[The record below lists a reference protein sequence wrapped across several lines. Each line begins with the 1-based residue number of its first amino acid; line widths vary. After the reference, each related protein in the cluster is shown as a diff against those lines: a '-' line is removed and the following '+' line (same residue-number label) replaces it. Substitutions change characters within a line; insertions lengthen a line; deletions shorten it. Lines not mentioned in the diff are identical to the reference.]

1 MASIIAQL
9 TGNKIAISKNPADFY
24 FDVNTSTYTYSLFQG
39 LTSMSIDKDKVNIV
53 SAPSQYAQYIEIN
66 PIIGTK
72 SIPAKNFVYE
82 SSNTNVATISGNFLY
97 YKTNGTAFVTVSG
110 LSILDTAVT
119 KNTTNFA
126 FASGTNGT
134 LSIVSYLS
142 AAPQTTRL
150 DSTTAVDLRIFNKS
164 ATTSKNIFTTQN
176 HTLSSYVRNTN
187 CWAYD
192 LDLTCISPWNSS
204 TGWPG
209 GTTGAGTLITPRH
222 IIFAA
227 HFELPV
233 GCNIRFIT
241 NNNTIVQRRVIAKK
255 RHPSYSILYPDLTIG
270 VLDSDVPS
278 SISFCKILPDNW
290 SNYLPTDIDGIP
302 CLVLDQ
308 EEKALTADGWS
319 SVNNGAGIIQL
330 KRPSD
335 TKRLQF
341 YEELI
346 VGDSGNPCFFI
357 INNQL
362 VILTVWTSGPSGAG
376 TSISAEKAVLNQ
388 MINELDTSVG
398 INTGYTLTEVNL
410 SNFKNFN

>member
-9 TGNKIAISKNPADFY
+9 SGNKIAISRNPADFY
-24 FDVNTSTYTYSLFQG
+24 FDINTVQYTYSLFSG
-39 LTSMSIDKDKVNIV
+39 ITSLSMDKDKVNIV
-53 SAPSQYAQYIEIN
+53 STPSQYAQYIEIN
-66 PIIGTK
+66 PIVGTK
-72 SIPAKNFVYE
+72 SIPAKNFVYK
-82 SSNTNVATISGNFLY
+82 SSNTNVATISGNLLY
-97 YKTNGTAFVTVSG
+97 YKTNGTAFALVSG
-110 LSILDTAVT
+110 LSILDNVVVN
-119 KNTTNFA
+119 NTTNFA
-126 FASGTNGT
+126 FVSGTNGNF
-134 LSIVSYLS
+134 SIVSYLS

-150 DSTTAVDLRIFNKS
+150 DSTSAIDTRIANKTASL
-164 ATTSKNIFTTQN
+164 SKNIFTTQN
-176 HTLSSYVRNTN
+176 HALSSYIRNTN

-192 LDLTCISPWNSS
+192 LNLTCISPWNSS

-255 RHPSYSILYPDLTIG
+255 RHPSYTILYPDLTIG

-290 SNYLPTDIDGIP
+290 SNYLPTDIDDIP

-308 EEKALTADGWS
+308 EEKSLIADGWS
-319 SVNNGAGIIQL
+319 SINNGAGIIQL

-341 YEELI
+341 YEDLI
-346 VGDSGNPCFFI
+346 AGDSGNPCFII
-357 INNQL
+357 INNQI

-376 TSISAEKAVLNQ
+376 TSISAQKAVLNQ
-388 MINELDTSVG
+388 MIKELDTSVG
-398 INTGYTLTEVNL
+398 VDTGYTLSEIDL
-410 SNFKNFN
+410 SNFRIFN